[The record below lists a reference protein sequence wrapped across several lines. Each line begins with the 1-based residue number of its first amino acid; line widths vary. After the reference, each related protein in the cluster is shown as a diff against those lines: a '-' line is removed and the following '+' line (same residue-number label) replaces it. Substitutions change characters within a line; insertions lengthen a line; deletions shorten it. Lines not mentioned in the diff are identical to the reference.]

1 MFSYACRCDFHLVM
15 TPRRMPNCIVCL
27 AMSFISAIIVAS
39 ENAMTDLF
47 DCLQDGYDHS
57 YFTISTFIDDHINHH
72 AKALCKM

>member
-1 MFSYACRCDFHLVM
+1 M
-15 TPRRMPNCIVCL
+15 IV
-27 AMSFISAIIVAS
+27 VAS
-39 ENAMTDLF
+39 ENTMTKLF